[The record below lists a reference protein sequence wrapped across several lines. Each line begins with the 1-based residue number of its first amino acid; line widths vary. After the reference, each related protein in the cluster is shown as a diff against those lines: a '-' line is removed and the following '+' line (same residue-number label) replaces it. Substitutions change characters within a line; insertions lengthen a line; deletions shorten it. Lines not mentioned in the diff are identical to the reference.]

1 MGDYAAFGKPLTLVQ
16 LSHPQP
22 ACPKATRR
30 ETRTVLCDY
39 ALRPRMSLSAL
50 DQLLD
55 GGRRNA
61 VAAWLL
67 VALLAATT
75 VGIVIATGP
84 LWSVFALI
92 LVVLAVIPPLAY
104 RSPAVMLPWEVLL
117 MAALPVI
124 GLALGAD
131 RLSSQFFAY
140 FAVAAVA
147 LVLVVELQSFTTV
160 RLPPGFSVVF
170 VVVATMA
177 AAALWGLVR
186 WVSDVVLATNY
197 ITTNEALMYE
207 WIYSVA
213 AGILAGVVFTL
224 YFRRRITRMDRPP
237 AVDATGERVE
247 AGGGDGQ

>member
-1 MGDYAAFGKPLTLVQ
+1 
-16 LSHPQP
+16 
-22 ACPKATRR
+22 
-30 ETRTVLCDY
+30 
-39 ALRPRMSLSAL
+39 MSLSDL

-61 VAAWLL
+61 AVAWLL

-92 LVVLAVIPPLAY
+92 LVVLAVIPPAAY

-117 MAALPVI
+117 MAALPVV
-124 GLALGAD
+124 GLALGTE

-140 FAVAAVA
+140 IAVAAVA

-160 RLPPGFSVVF
+160 RLSPAFSVVF

-177 AAALWGLVR
+177 AAALWGLVQ
-186 WVSDVVLATNY
+186 WGSDVVLATNY

-213 AGILAGVVFTL
+213 AGMLAGAVFIL
-224 YFRRRITRMDRPP
+224 YFRQRITRMDRPP
-237 AVDATGERVE
+237 AVDAAGERPGIE
-247 AGGGDGQ
+247 GGDGR